1 MRNVGG
7 MLRCECGLVLRAK
20 ELQNWA
26 SNKGKKVNQASNNGV
41 YLIYQERN
49 SDGQGHVYSLINGV
63 VKGNELG
70 ANWGDYDTQQIYQL
84 K

>member
-20 ELQNWA
+20 ELRNWA
-26 SNKGKKVNQASNNGV
+26 ANKGKKVNQTSNNGV
-41 YLIYQERN
+41 FLIYQERN
-49 SDGQGHVYSLINGV
+49 SDGQGHVYSLIYGA
-63 VKGNELG
+63 VKGNGLG
-70 ANWGDYDTQQIYQL
+70 ADWDEYDTQQAYQL